1 MDNKSLYTK
10 YRPMKFGDICGQED
24 ISNILKNQ
32 IKLHKFSHAYLFSG
46 TRGTGKT
53 TCARV
58 FAKAINCTNSI
69 NGEPCYQ
76 CSSCNRTYDALNI
89 IELDAASNNSVDQ
102 IRTLVEELRYSNFVD
117 GYKVYILDEVHMLSI
132 SAFNALLKSL
142 EEPPSN
148 VVFILSTTEV
158 KRIPKTIISRCQKF
172 EFKSIDEANLTNRL
186 KYITESENIEIDFE
200 SILLI
205 ARLADGSMRDAISIL
220 GRLVVSDEYITLE
233 YSRRILGVTSSEMIF
248 DIIENIR
255 LNKLNESISIIS
267 KIFENNL
274 NIKNFINDFRNILRD
289 VMFLKINKENFNIL
303 IEKNTLNIKRIL
315 DVSKI
320 IDFDYVHM
328 LLNEINNIN
337 NMKDLSDVEY
347 RVYLELLII
356 KLIKNDKAPKSHN
369 EIFNTIHEN
378 QENNIDDKIN
388 KNIEF
393 DKWDEFL
400 KYLKLNKY
408 MVMYSLLTNGKLNKI
423 MNDKIVFECNT
434 EGILNRLR
442 KNDTLIAIKKN
453 LRDFFKR
460 DMEFELIY
468 SNKIDDDNIH
478 HKLKGYFGDEIEI
491 QNK

>member
-10 YRPMKFGDICGQED
+10 YRPMKFRDICGQED

-69 NGEPCYQ
+69 DGEPCYE

-158 KRIPKTIISRCQKF
+158 KKIPKTIISRCQKF
-172 EFKSIDEANLTNRL
+172 EFKNIDEVNLTDRL
-186 KYITESENIEIDFE
+186 KYITESENIKIDFE

-205 ARLADGSMRDAISIL
+205 AKLADGSMRDAISIL
-220 GRLVVSDEYITLE
+220 GRLVVYDEYITLD

-248 DIIENIR
+248 DIIRNIR
-255 LNKLNESISIIS
+255 LNKLNESILIIS
-267 KIFENNL
+267 KIFENKL
-274 NIKNFINDFRNILRD
+274 NIRNFINDFRNILRD
-289 VMFLKINKENFNIL
+289 VMFLKINQDNFNIL
-303 IEKNTLNIKRIL
+303 IEKNTLNIKSIL

-337 NMKDLSDVEY
+337 NMRDLSDIEY
-347 RVYLELLII
+347 RVYLELLIV
-356 KLIKNDKAPKSHN
+356 KLIKSGETKSHN
-369 EIFNTIHEN
+369 EILNISPKN
-378 QENNIDDKIN
+378 QKNNDNKIN
-388 KNIEF
+388 ENIEF
-393 DKWDEFL
+393 DKWDDFL
-400 KYLKLNKY
+400 RYLKSSKY

-423 MNDKIVFECNT
+423 TNDKIVFECNT

-442 KNDTLIAIKKN
+442 KNDILTEIKKN

-460 DMEFELIY
+460 DIEFELIY
-468 SNKIDDDNIH
+468 SSKIDEDNIH
-478 HKLKGYFGDEIEI
+478 HKLKGYFGDEVEI

>member
-10 YRPMKFGDICGQED
+10 YRPMKFRDICGQED

-69 NGEPCYQ
+69 DGEPCYE

-158 KRIPKTIISRCQKF
+158 KKIPKTIISRCQKF
-172 EFKSIDEANLTNRL
+172 EFKNIDEVNLTDRL
-186 KYITESENIEIDFE
+186 KYITESENIKIDFE

-205 ARLADGSMRDAISIL
+205 AKLADGSMRDAISIL
-220 GRLVVSDEYITLE
+220 GRLVVYDEYITLD

-248 DIIENIR
+248 DIIKNIR
-255 LNKLNESISIIS
+255 LNKLNESILIIS
-267 KIFENNL
+267 KIFENKL
-274 NIKNFINDFRNILRD
+274 NIRNFINDFRNILRD
-289 VMFLKINKENFNIL
+289 VMFLKINQDNFNIL
-303 IEKNTLNIKRIL
+303 IEKNTLNIKSIL

-337 NMKDLSDVEY
+337 NMRDLSDIEY
-347 RVYLELLII
+347 RVYLELLIV
-356 KLIKNDKAPKSHN
+356 KLIKSGETKSHN
-369 EIFNTIHEN
+369 ESLNISPKN
-378 QENNIDDKIN
+378 QKNNDNKIN
-388 KNIEF
+388 ENIEF
-393 DKWDEFL
+393 DKWDDFL
-400 KYLKLNKY
+400 RYLKSSKY

-423 MNDKIVFECNT
+423 TNDKIVFECNT

-442 KNDTLIAIKKN
+442 KNDILTEIKKN

-460 DMEFELIY
+460 DIEFELIY
-468 SNKIDDDNIH
+468 SSKIDEDNIH
-478 HKLKGYFGDEIEI
+478 HKLKGYFGDEVEI